1 MVKLECQAFDL
12 QSLEQRVLLLRQPD
26 ELCIAT
32 PKLQLKASIFKQCHS
47 YVC

>member
-12 QSLEQRVLLLRQPD
+12 QSLEQRVVLFRQLE

-32 PKLQLKASIFKQCHS
+32 LKVQLKASFFKHCPF
-47 YVC
+47 YLC

>member
-12 QSLEQRVLLLRQPD
+12 QSLEQRVLLIRQPE

-32 PKLQLKASIFKQCHS
+32 LKLKLKASIFKHSHS
-47 YVC
+47 YLC